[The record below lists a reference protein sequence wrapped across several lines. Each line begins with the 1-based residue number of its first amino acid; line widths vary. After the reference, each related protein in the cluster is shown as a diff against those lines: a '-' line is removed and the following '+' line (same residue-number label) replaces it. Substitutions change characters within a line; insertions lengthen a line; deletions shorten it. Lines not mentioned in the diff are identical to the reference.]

1 MRGFSGDHD
10 GVSQETGGP
19 DADHVVHVGR
29 QPIYDRDG
37 AVVAHELLFRAGS
50 TASSAS
56 RRDAYATARVL
67 VAAFTEFG
75 LETVSGGQVCFINLT
90 RDFLTG
96 HLPLPFDC
104 SQAVLEVL
112 ETTDVDEEVLAGVT
126 ALAEQGYTIA
136 LDDFVFGTSHERLL
150 DIATYVKIDMLE
162 ADEEVVRATVVNCRL
177 HSHLQLIAERLETP
191 EALDLAMSLGFEF
204 FQGHVLGRPHVSSTV
219 ALAPSRLTRLRIMAA
234 LSVDDVD
241 VDELIRLVGQDAGLS
256 LRLLRATN
264 AASFGLNRTVSS
276 IRDAV
281 VALGLSRLR
290 QWVTLMLVADLTEAD
305 PEQLSQLLIRARCCQ
320 LLAEA
325 SGLPGEPAY
334 IGGLLSA
341 VADLFGEPTDRVL
354 TGVPL
359 EQTLTDALVTGQGPL
374 GEVLT
379 AVRAYTA
386 PDVEPD
392 PDAKPPPLVASDPAA
407 LASLYLTSVRWANA
421 TLDDLSGELHHTEPD
436 AVALET

>member
-1 MRGFSGDHD
+1 M
-10 GVSQETGGP
+10 
-19 DADHVVHVGR
+19 VHVGR
-29 QPIYDRDG
+29 QPIYDREG
-37 AVVAHELLFRAGS
+37 TVIAHELLFRAGATAS
-50 TASSAS
+50 TAA
-56 RRDAYATARVL
+56 RRDAHATARVL

-75 LETVSGGQVCFINLT
+75 LDEVCGGLVCFINLT

-136 LDDFVFGTSHERLL
+136 LDDFVFGSSHERLL
-150 DIATYVKIDMLE
+150 EVATYVKIDMLD
-162 ADEEVVRATVVNCRL
+162 ADEATVRAAVVNCRL
-177 HSHLQLIAERLETP
+177 HPHLQLIAERLETP

-204 FQGHVLGRPHVSSTV
+204 FQGHVLGRPHVSSAV
-219 ALAPSRLTRLRIMAA
+219 ALAPSRLTRLRVMAA
-234 LSVDDVD
+234 LSVADVD
-241 VDELIRLVGQDAGLS
+241 VDELVGPVAQDAGLS

-281 VALGLSRLR
+281 VALGLTRLR

-305 PEQLSQLLIRARCCQ
+305 PEQLGDLLIRARCCQ
-320 LLAEA
+320 LLAESA
-325 SGLPGEPAY
+325 GLPGEPAY

-341 VADLFGEPTDRVL
+341 VADLFGEPTGRVL
-354 TGVPL
+354 SGVPL
-359 EQTLTDALVTGQGPL
+359 DATLSDALMTGGGPL

-379 AVRAYTA
+379 AVRAYTM
-386 PDVEPD
+386 PGVEP
-392 PDAKPPPLVASDPAA
+392 APPATVADPAA
-407 LASLYLTSVRWANA
+407 LAQLYLTAVRWTNA
-421 TLDDLSGELHHTEPD
+421 TLSDLSGELGRAAPD
-436 AVALET
+436 RVTQNH

>member
-1 MRGFSGDHD
+1 M
-10 GVSQETGGP
+10 
-19 DADHVVHVGR
+19 VHVGR

-37 AVVAHELLFRAGS
+37 AVVAHELLFRAGA
-50 TASSAS
+50 TASTAS
-56 RRDAYATARVL
+56 RRDAHATARVL

-75 LETVSGGQVCFINLT
+75 LDEVAGGRVCFINLT
-90 RDFLTG
+90 RDFLIG
-96 HLPLPFDC
+96 QLPLPFDC

-126 ALAEQGYTIA
+126 ALHEQGYTIA

-150 DIATYVKIDMLE
+150 DVATYVKIDMLD
-162 ADEEVVRATVVNCRL
+162 ADEAAIRATVVNCRL
-177 HSHLQLIAERLETP
+177 YSHLQLIAERLETP
-191 EALDLAMSLGFEF
+191 QALDLAMSLGFEF

-234 LSVDDVD
+234 LSGDDVD
-241 VDELIRLVGQDAGLS
+241 IDELIELVGQDAGLS

-281 VALGLSRLR
+281 VALGLARLR
-290 QWVTLMLVADLTEAD
+290 QWVTLMLVADITEAD
-305 PEQLSQLLIRARCCQ
+305 PEQLSRLLIRARCCQ

-325 SGLPGEPAY
+325 AGLPGEPAY

-341 VADLFGEPTDRVL
+341 VADLFDEPADRIL
-354 TGVPL
+354 NGVPL
-359 EQTLTDALVTGQGPL
+359 DKTLTDALVTGNGPL
-374 GEVLT
+374 GQVLA

-386 PDVEPD
+386 PGVVPD
-392 PDAKPPPLVASDPAA
+392 PDVPPPAPATDDPAA
-407 LASLYLTSVRWANA
+407 LASLYLTAVRWANA
-421 TLDDLSGELHHTEPD
+421 TLSELSGELRHREPD
-436 AVALET
+436 RVAQGQ

>member
-1 MRGFSGDHD
+1 M
-10 GVSQETGGP
+10 
-19 DADHVVHVGR
+19 VHVGR

-37 AVVAHELLFRAGS
+37 AVVAHELLFRAGA

-56 RRDAYATARVL
+56 RRDAHATARVL

-75 LETVSGGQVCFINLT
+75 LDEVSDGRVCFINLT

-96 HLPLPFDC
+96 QLPLPFDC

-112 ETTDVDEEVLAGVT
+112 ETTDVDEDVLAGVT
-126 ALAEQGYTIA
+126 SLAEQGYTIA

-150 DIATYVKIDMLE
+150 DVATYVKIDMLDAAE
-162 ADEEVVRATVVNCRL
+162 AEIRATVVNCRL
-177 HSHLQLIAERLETP
+177 HAHLQLIAERLETP
-191 EALDLAMSLGFEF
+191 EALDLALSLGFEF

-234 LSVDDVD
+234 LSTDDVD
-241 VDELIRLVGQDAGLS
+241 LDDLIDLVGQDAALS

-281 VALGLSRLR
+281 VALGLTRLR
-290 QWVTLMLVADLTEAD
+290 QWVTLMVVADVTEAD

-320 LLAEA
+320 LLAESA
-325 SGLPGEPAY
+325 GLPGEPAY

-341 VADLFGEPTDRVL
+341 VADLFNEPADRVL
-354 TGVPL
+354 NGVPL
-359 EQTLTDALVTGQGPL
+359 DQALMAALVTGTGPL
-374 GEVLT
+374 GEVLS
-379 AVRAYTA
+379 AVRAYTT
-386 PDVEPD
+386 PGV
-392 PDAKPPPLVASDPAA
+392 PPTTAMAHPAA
-407 LASLYLTSVRWANA
+407 LAPSALATEDPTALASFYLTAVRWANA
-421 TLDDLSGELHHTEPD
+421 TLSDLSTELRHPEPD
-436 AVALET
+436 PVSQHR

>member
-1 MRGFSGDHD
+1 M
-10 GVSQETGGP
+10 
-19 DADHVVHVGR
+19 VHVGR

-37 AVVAHELLFRAGS
+37 AVIAHELLFRAGA
-50 TASSAS
+50 TASTAS
-56 RRDAYATARVL
+56 RRDAHATARVL

-75 LETVSGGQVCFINLT
+75 LDEVSGGRVCFINLT

-96 HLPLPFDC
+96 QLPLPFDC

-112 ETTDVDEEVLAGVT
+112 ETTDVDEDVLAGVT
-126 ALAEQGYTIA
+126 ALAEEGYTIA

-150 DIATYVKIDMLE
+150 DIATYVKIDMLD
-162 ADEEVVRATVVNCRL
+162 ADEAMVRATVLNCRL
-177 HSHLQLIAERLETP
+177 HAHLQLIAERLETP
-191 EALDLAMSLGFEF
+191 EALDFAMSLGFEF

-219 ALAPSRLTRLRIMAA
+219 ALAPSRLTRLRVMAA
-234 LSVDDVD
+234 LSTDDVD
-241 VDELIRLVGQDAGLS
+241 IDGLVDLVGQDAALS

-281 VALGLSRLR
+281 VALGLTRLR

-325 SGLPGEPAY
+325 SALPGEPAY

-354 TGVPL
+354 NGVPL
-359 EQTLTDALVTGQGPL
+359 DPALTDALVAGTGPL
-374 GEVLT
+374 GEVL
-379 AVRAYTA
+379 AIVRAYTTPGA
-386 PDVEPD
+386 EPAL
-392 PDAKPPPLVASDPAA
+392 PRSLATADPAA
-407 LASLYLTSVRWANA
+407 LASLYLTAARWANR
-421 TLDDLSGELHHTEPD
+421 TLSDLSGELRHPEPD
-436 AVALET
+436 PVPHTH